1 MLVRPP
7 NQLRLALIPHQV
19 EDTLVQQR
27 STDGYLNATAMCQ
40 AVGKSFADYQR
51 LVSTKDYLTELSTD
65 MGIPM
70 SELIQSL
77 RGGSGP
83 QGTWVHPDVAIHLAQ
98 WLSPKFAVAVSR
110 WVRDWLATGHKGG
123 GAMPYH
129 LQRYMANQS
138 KVPYTHFS
146 VLSELTL
153 GLIAPL
159 EARGYTLPDKL
170 VPDISQGKM
179 FAAWMRKTINMD
191 TDTLPTY
198 EHEFED
204 GRVVAAKLYP
214 AEFLDMFRKHFT
226 EVWMPKRAVAYFR
239 ERDQKALP
247 ALEQLLALPA
257 PVRYTLP
264 PPDGSTPKKAVV
276 AKRPVAKV
284 EAKSDPRPPFPPFIA
299 TKKN

>member
-7 NQLRLALIPHQV
+7 NQLKLALIPHQV

-27 STDGYLNATAMCQ
+27 SSDGYLNATAMCQ
-40 AVGKSFADYQR
+40 AVGKRFSHYMENSSTAAYLDELAAD
-51 LVSTKDYLTELSTD
+51 V
-65 MGIPM
+65 GIPT
-70 SELIQSL
+70 SQLIQVL
-77 RGGSGP
+77 KGGSGP

-191 TDTLPTY
+191 TNTLPTY

-204 GRVVAAKLYP
+204 GRIVAAKLYP

-226 EVWMPKRAVAYFR
+226 EVWMPERAVTYFR
-239 ERDQKALP
+239 ERDAKALP

-264 PPDGSTPKKAVV
+264 PADGSAPKKAVV
-276 AKRPVAKV
+276 AKRPASKL
-284 EAKSDPRPPFPPFIA
+284 EAKPAARPPFPPIIT
-299 TKKN
+299 TKKD